1 MANPV
6 DPLDLR
12 GLPAPQPLERV
23 MDGLLGDPG
32 IPHRYL
38 VPHEPRPLMI
48 ILKRMGVPF
57 ATRPRADSWE
67 IVVGVDRF
75 GD

>member
-1 MANPV
+1 MASRVEPM
-6 DPLDLR
+6 DLR

-32 IPHRYL
+32 TPHCYI
-38 VPHEPRPLMI
+38 VPHEPRPLMT

-57 ATRPRADSWE
+57 ATRPHDVNWE
-67 IVVGVDRF
+67 IVVGAERF
-75 GD
+75 D